1 MHLREIQIKLDKFD
15 KDRGWDKF
23 PASLVFAHLIEELGE
38 ISRHITI
45 KEGYKVV
52 GLGHD
57 APNKEDL
64 SREFA
69 QSFNLFTQIANSFD
83 VDLESAVLSELE
95 LMENRFP
102 VDEWVKHMSER
113 DSE

>member
-1 MHLREIQIKLDKFD
+1 MHLKEIQEKLDIFEKV
-15 KDRGWDKF
+15 RGWDKF

-38 ISRHITI
+38 ISRHITV

-57 APNKEDL
+57 APKKGDL

-69 QSFNLFTQIANSFD
+69 QALNLFIQIANSFG
-83 VDLESAVLSELE
+83 VDLEAAILSELE
-95 LMENRFP
+95 IMEDRFSAE
-102 VDEWVKHMSER
+102 EWSRHMSK
-113 DSE
+113 

>member
-1 MHLREIQIKLDKFD
+1 MHLKEIQTKLDKFD

-45 KEGYKVV
+45 SEGYKVV

-57 APNKEDL
+57 APKKEDL

-83 VDLESAVLSELE
+83 IDLESAVLSELE
-95 LMENRFP
+95 LMEKRFP
-102 VDEWVKHMSER
+102 VDEWIEHMKKR
-113 DSE
+113 NND